1 MSENGP
7 PTDRPSGP
15 IRIPEGLWV
24 KCKACKEII
33 YSKEVVRQGK
43 ICPKCGYHFALSA
56 RERLELLCD
65 DGKYETF
72 DDHVGS
78 VDSLRFTY
86 HKKDEE
92 KSKEKGK
99 DVFREV
105 SYKDLIRSLGERI
118 GPWDAVINAFGA
130 IEGIPVILSSMEYA
144 FIGGS
149 MGSAVGEKI
158 TRAAERALKERKPL
172 IVISIS
178 GGARMQEGILS
189 LMQMAKISGAIAR
202 LKEANLP
209 FISILTDPTTGG
221 VTASYAMQG
230 DVNIAEPKALIG
242 FAGPRV
248 IENTIRQKLPEGF
261 QSSEFLLDQGM
272 VDLVVHR
279 SQLKGTIANLLRLL
293 YADRA

>member
-1 MSENGP
+1 MSENEP
-7 PTDRPSGP
+7 RSDRPSGP

-33 YSKEVVRQGK
+33 YSKEVKRLGK
-43 ICPKCGYHFALSA
+43 VCPKCGYHFALSA
-56 RERLELLCD
+56 RERLDMLCD
-65 DGKYETF
+65 DGKYATF
-72 DDHVGS
+72 DDGITS
-78 VDSLRFTY
+78 ADPLRFKDT
-86 HKKDEE
+86 KK
-92 KSKEKGK
+92 
-99 DVFREV
+99 
-105 SYKDLIRSLGERI
+105 YKDRIKAFQESLGAA
-118 GPWDAVINAFGA
+118 DAVVNAEGA
-130 IEGIPVILSSMEYA
+130 LDGVPVILASMEYA

-158 TRAAERALKERKPL
+158 TRAAERALSEKKPF

-189 LMQMAKISGAIAR
+189 LMQMAKISAAISR
-202 LKEANLP
+202 LKEADIPYFSVLA
-209 FISILTDPTTGG
+209 DPTTGG

-261 QSSEFLLDQGM
+261 QSSEFVQEHGM
-272 VDLVVHR
+272 LDLVVHR
-279 SQLKGTIANLLRLL
+279 SQLKSTLANLLRLL
-293 YADRA
+293 YVG